1 MKLRNPRP
9 TGRKEL
15 RICIQKK
22 TYETEK
28 SELRQRIRI
37 CVRKKI
43 YDTEKV
49 QGSTGRGRARRG
61 GSDLS
66 LVSIYYRI
74 ITEKISSEQ
83 CYYDNN
89 SMD

>member
-28 SELRQRIRI
+28 SELRQRTRI

-43 YDTEKV
+43 YDTEKM
-49 QGSTGRGRARRG
+49 QGCTGRGRARA
-61 GSDLS
+61 GSDFS

-74 ITEKISSEQ
+74 ITVKISSEQ